1 MQNPTPCGV
10 VVLFPWQRR
19 TFWHVFSKTIFATHC
34 LTNQDRPCQWNE
46 GLALSCNLLQSN
58 QEAAIVRGRVLP
70 DEAPTSSIAFV
81 VPPVRAPCG
90 APAAMLFIL
99 LRPWLCFLGGAWG
112 GCQFSA
118 SSIHALLFHTM
129 LAKLVLV
136 FATPS
141 ISTKSNWKT
150 RPFSAE
156 DSWWYCHYLFTKKKD
171 GAMPFTASALK
182 QT

>member
-19 TFWHVFSKTIFATHC
+19 TLWHDVFSKTIFTTHC
-34 LTNQDRPCQWNE
+34 LTNQDSPCQWNE

-58 QEAAIVRGRVLP
+58 REAAIVRGRVLP

-90 APAAMLFIL
+90 VPAAMLFIL

-112 GCQFSA
+112 GGGL
-118 SSIHALLFHTM
+118 SILGVEHSVCSCSLQMSPHEPFFFPGLL
-129 LAKLVLV
+129 
-136 FATPS
+136 
-141 ISTKSNWKT
+141 T
-150 RPFSAE
+150 R
-156 DSWWYCHYLFTKKKD
+156 
-171 GAMPFTASALK
+171 
-182 QT
+182 